1 MIVNIT
7 EKGNIDLDALDERIA
22 YEIYLELKKR
32 FEVNINCNI
41 FGNCNYVGNCQCK
54 SDELED
60 IKHVKKVGE

>member
-54 SDELED
+54 
-60 IKHVKKVGE
+60 